1 MKSILRNG
9 EYLLVE
15 KINLNDIEVP
25 IRPHSDA
32 IFQNGQ
38 WVLDADILVSKTA
51 SKEALAFLSSTDWKV
66 IRHRDQL
73 ALNIE
78 TSLSEEEY
86 ILLLE
91 KRQQARREVINDITD

>member
-15 KINLNDIEVP
+15 KTNLNDIEVP

>member
-1 MKSILRNG
+1 
-9 EYLLVE
+9 
-15 KINLNDIEVP
+15 
-25 IRPHSDA
+25 
-32 IFQNGQ
+32 
-38 WVLDADILVSKTA
+38 LVSKTA